1 MNRKNNKTQYR
12 IFTNSSPRYGNT
24 RKPRGITLVP
34 SNKICYNQPSGFSAT
49 DGSID
54 YTPISPYGNP
64 PNLPKPGNPQTPPSG
79 ALECLKLSDGSTA
92 LKDQLVYV
100 VNSINPNG
108 GLITSYT
115 SLQIYNSSDSEIWI
129 NWLANETATQEKNG
143 LSFNNEW
150 SNVLKNLGITYVS
163 KIDDIYS
170 KGYFKLVSKNSVLLP
185 YFGISVR
192 IAPALD
198 CTLNADQTA
207 TCKISAGG
215 TPSPQTLFEYTW
227 TPTGADVIDCSYVDG
242 FSLPARLDYVTKR
255 SPDPSVTSVYAN
267 CSKTI
272 CPPQYRI
279 IKDGKYAGCA
289 SPCSYE
295 NNFPDDQKDYQ
306 QINEVCCKAQ
316 CDTPPLCT
324 VGCTN
329 TDTNNTIVSPY
340 VVNWCNLVK
349 SMTLSTPTPENGQP
363 AYCYAYDDK
372 KGSIVDQE
380 KINTR
385 IKITFCL
392 GDIDQPL

>member
-49 DGSID
+49 EPSIGG
-54 YTPISPYGNP
+54 PISPANLPNP
-64 PNLPKPGNPQTPPSG
+64 GDALPKPDG
-79 ALECLKLSDGSTA
+79 ALECLAVTNSMELNA
-92 LKDQLVYV
+92 QLVYV
-100 VNSINPNG
+100 VNSLDSDRN
-108 GLITSYT
+108 LITSYT
-115 SLQIYNSSDSEIWI
+115 SVQIYNSSDSNIWI
-129 NWLANETATQEKNG
+129 NWSADQNATKTING
-143 LSFNNEW
+143 LDFNTQW
-150 SNVLKNLGITYVS
+150 TKVLNNLNITNFL
-163 KIDDIYS
+163 DDITL
-170 KGYFKLVSKNSVLLP
+170 KGYFELAKKTSVLLP

-192 IAPALD
+192 IAPALGCVKNGD
-198 CTLNADQTA
+198 TV
-207 TCKISAGG
+207 TCPISGSG
-215 TPSPQTLFEYTW
+215 TPSPQTLIEYNW
-227 TPTGADVIDCSYVDG
+227 TPTGADVIDLSYVDG
-242 FSLPARLDYVTKR
+242 FSLPARLDYVTNDTIPK
-255 SPDPSVTSVYAN
+255 VTSVYAN
-267 CSKTI
+267 CSKNI
-272 CPPQYRI
+272 CPPQYQI
-279 IKDGKYAGCA
+279 IKDSKYAGCA

-295 NNFPDDQKDYQ
+295 NNFPDEQKDYQ
-306 QINEVCCKAQ
+306 QIEEVCCKAQ
-316 CDTPPLCT
+316 CDTPPFCT

-349 SMTLSTPTPENGQP
+349 SMTLSTPTPKNGQP

-392 GDIDQPL
+392 GDIGK